1 MDLLILLVERR
12 AQLVSRNEIGSAL
25 WGKDVFVE
33 VDSGVHTA
41 IRKIRHALGDSADS
55 PKFLETVSG
64 KGYRFIAPVAVST
77 QTSAD
82 ERARSDRGLQ
92 ERASPESLPEGSSVA
107 LPSAGALPVEKRRTA
122 HRLFG
127 LLAVG
132 ALAVA
137 FLFVGTTRIGR
148 SGSVS
153 RPAVTLA
160 VLPFENLTGDRE
172 RQYLA
177 DGLSEE
183 TIATLGQLDPAR
195 LGIIGRTSV
204 MTYKGTTKSLTVIG
218 QELAVDYLLESAIRT
233 EGSRVRLTSRLIR
246 ARDQVQLWSESYERE
261 LTSLFD
267 LQKELSRGIAEQI
280 RVRLSPGQLDTLA
293 RRQTTNA
300 VAYEMYLKGR
310 FVERQRTAASN
321 MLAIQLFRDAIA
333 ADPKYALPWAGLSDI
348 IATSAINSDTATA
361 EVAPQAREAAE
372 NAVEVGPRLSESHTS
387 LARVHFWFDWNW
399 PAAEA
404 ALHDA
409 IRLNAGDADAHRML
423 GVLYSHTGRPKEA
436 EIEVARSVDL
446 DPLNPIQHA
455 VSSEAAFR
463 RHDYSAALM
472 HARRALAVNPRFWI
486 GHMTAAQAYE
496 QTGEYD
502 LALNALA
509 EADRLSGGNSKPVSL
524 RGYVLAKAGRRTEAR
539 AVINSLEATRQLRY
553 VPPYAFALVFAGL
566 DERDAAFEWLERALA
581 VKDVHLV
588 FLTVDPKWDRYRDDP
603 RFKAVLARCGFT
615 ARTLTRG
622 VLGELLAATG

>member
-12 AQLVSRNEIGSAL
+12 AELVSRDEIGSAL

-41 IRKIRHALGDSADS
+41 IRKIRQALADS
-55 PKFLETVSG
+55 VDSPRFLETVSG
-64 KGYRFIAPVAVST
+64 KGYRFIAPVEVST
-77 QTSAD
+77 QTNTD
-82 ERARSDRGLQ
+82 GRTPPDGE
-92 ERASPESLPEGSSVA
+92 ERASPERLPEGAGLAVA
-107 LPSAGALPVEKRRTA
+107 GAAALPVEEHRTA

-132 ALAVA
+132 ALAVVI
-137 FLFVGTTRIGR
+137 LFVGATRIR
-148 SGSVS
+148 RWGSVS
-153 RPAVTLA
+153 RPAVTIA
-160 VLPFENLTGDRE
+160 VLPFENLGGDSE

-177 DGLSEE
+177 DGLSED

-195 LGIIGRTSV
+195 LGVIGRTSV
-204 MTYKGTTKSLTVIG
+204 MTYKGTTKSLAVIG
-218 QELAVDYLLESAIRT
+218 QELAVDYLLESTIRT

-267 LQKELSRGIAEQI
+267 LQKELSTGIAEQV
-280 RVRLSPGQLDTLA
+280 RVRLSPLQLDSLA
-293 RRQTTNA
+293 RRQTTDSA
-300 VAYEMYLKGR
+300 AYELYLKGR

-321 MLAIQLFRDAIA
+321 MLAVQHFRSAIA
-333 ADPKYALPWAGLSDI
+333 ADPKYARAWAALSDI
-348 IATSAINSDTATA
+348 IATSAINSDTAVA
-361 EVAPQAREAAE
+361 EVAPQAREAAA
-372 NAVEVGPRLSESHTS
+372 NAVEVGPGLSESHTS

-399 PAAEA
+399 AAAETE
-404 ALHDA
+404 LHEA

-423 GVLYSHTGRPKEA
+423 GVLYSHTGRPQA
-436 EIEVARSVDL
+436 AQVEVAQSVDL

-455 VSSEAAFR
+455 ISSEAAFR

-496 QTGEYD
+496 QTGEYE

-509 EADRLSGGNSKPVSL
+509 EADRLSDGNSKPVAL

-539 AVINSLEATRQLRY
+539 TVLTSLEATGRQRY
-553 VPPYAFALVFAGL
+553 VPPYALALVFAGL
-566 DERDAAFEWLERALA
+566 DERDAAFEWLGRAVA

-588 FLTVDPKWDRYRDDP
+588 FLTVDPKWDRYRDDS

-615 ARTLTRG
+615 AG
-622 VLGELLAATG
+622 AP